1 MNVMLQD
8 MRYALRQLCKN
19 PGFAA
24 VIILTLAVGI
34 GANTAIFSTVSAL
47 VLHPQPFPDI
57 ERLLL
62 LREGRFGQA
71 DEEKTFAPADFFDLA
86 SRAKSFEGL
95 AAFRYANF
103 NLTTPDRAL
112 AVEGAMVTA
121 NCFSLLGSNAAIGR
135 TFNSGEDQ
143 PGQDQ
148 EVLISHRYWT
158 ANLASDRNIVGQE
171 LLINGRKHT
180 VVGVMPAG
188 FNYPI
193 GIDMWTPLALTPAQW
208 ADRETTMLHVVGKL
222 KSGVSLGRALAEMKN
237 IAAGLATE
245 FPRTNS
251 SREIT
256 LLRLREEQYQYTLPM
271 FLTLQAAG
279 AFVLLLICAN
289 LTGLLFSRFI
299 ARQRE
304 IAVRSALG
312 ANWMQ
317 LAKVFLGE
325 NLLLSALAGGMA
337 IAVAFWCVNVI
348 RTGIPIGISKWIAGW
363 EHMHVDASALTLAL
377 LLTILL
383 GLVFG
388 IVLARHAAR
397 INPNRALKE
406 GTGGSAT
413 SGGKERLRSILLVT
427 QVVLAMVLLAGAGTM
442 AKAFLQLASVYQG
455 LQPEHVATMQIALP
469 SESYSD
475 GQKVSSFYSQFLLAA
490 GALPGVES
498 VGVAD
503 NIPASNVDNSTTPF
517 TVRGRPA
524 LREGEIP
531 SADLESISANFL
543 SALKVRLI
551 EGREISDADTKDAP
565 RIAVIS
571 RAMAERF
578 WTKQSPIGQQFK
590 LGAIAADLPWITVA
604 GVVDNVKQNWWDPE
618 GRSIIYVPYKQSP
631 QRAMNVV
638 VRTSSEPDSV
648 MSGLRGVVRKLDP
661 AVALTSE
668 QGLKAVIADSLS
680 PIRII
685 GILMDIFGALAL
697 ALSALGVFGVL
708 AQGVAQR
715 TREFGIQVALG
726 ATRTDVLKFVL
737 KQALRPTAIGLAVA
751 LPLSFALTHA
761 MTKMM
766 FGIGALN
773 WSILVGFSAVLML
786 AALAAAYIPAR
797 RAASVDPMVALRYE

>member
-1 MNVMLQD
+1 
-8 MRYALRQLCKN
+8 
-19 PGFAA
+19 
-24 VIILTLAVGI
+24 
-34 GANTAIFSTVSAL
+34 
-47 VLHPQPFPDI
+47 
-57 ERLLL
+57 
-62 LREGRFGQA
+62 
-71 DEEKTFAPADFFDLA
+71 
-86 SRAKSFEGL
+86 
-95 AAFRYANF
+95 
-103 NLTTPDRAL
+103 
-112 AVEGAMVTA
+112 
-121 NCFSLLGSNAAIGR
+121 
-135 TFNSGEDQ
+135 
-143 PGQDQ
+143 
-148 EVLISHRYWT
+148 
-158 ANLASDRNIVGQE
+158 
-171 LLINGRKHT
+171 
-180 VVGVMPAG
+180 
-188 FNYPI
+188 
-193 GIDMWTPLALTPAQW
+193 
-208 ADRETTMLHVVGKL
+208 
-222 KSGVSLGRALAEMKN
+222 
-237 IAAGLATE
+237 
-245 FPRTNS
+245 
-251 SREIT
+251 
-256 LLRLREEQYQYTLPM
+256 
-271 FLTLQAAG
+271 
-279 AFVLLLICAN
+279 
-289 LTGLLFSRFI
+289 
-299 ARQRE
+299 
-304 IAVRSALG
+304 
-312 ANWMQ
+312 
-317 LAKVFLGE
+317 
-325 NLLLSALAGGMA
+325 
-337 IAVAFWCVNVI
+337 
-348 RTGIPIGISKWIAGW
+348 
-363 EHMHVDASALTLAL
+363 
-377 LLTILL
+377 
-383 GLVFG
+383 
-388 IVLARHAAR
+388 
-397 INPNRALKE
+397 
-406 GTGGSAT
+406 
-413 SGGKERLRSILLVT
+413 
-427 QVVLAMVLLAGAGTM
+427 
-442 AKAFLQLASVYQG
+442 
-455 LQPEHVATMQIALP
+455 
-469 SESYSD
+469 
-475 GQKVSSFYSQFLLAA
+475 
-490 GALPGVES
+490 
-498 VGVAD
+498 
-503 NIPASNVDNSTTPF
+503 
-517 TVRGRPA
+517 
-524 LREGEIP
+524 
-531 SADLESISANFL
+531 
-543 SALKVRLI
+543 LKVRLI